1 MNRDLQSLLD
11 MLQSAEIVVSY
22 LDGITESRFYHDEP
36 QLQDAVIRRLLVVG
50 EAANRVSEEKR
61 LSLTDIEWPQVRG
74 MRNRLVH
81 EYDEIDLAI
90 VWETA
95 QTIIPELIMRL
106 KDAIPS
112 ESSGDE
118 M

>member
-11 MLQSAEIVVSY
+11 MLQSAEIVMSY
-22 LDGITESRFYHDEP
+22 LEGVTESQFYHDEQ

-50 EAANRVSEEKR
+50 EAANRVSEERR

-74 MRNRLVH
+74 MRNRLIH

-90 VWETA
+90 VWETT
-95 QTIIPELIMRL
+95 QSIIPELIIKL
-106 KDAIPS
+106 KNIIPAEAPGEDS
-112 ESSGDE
+112 
-118 M
+118 

>member
-22 LDGITESRFYHDEP
+22 LEGITESRFYHDGP
-36 QLQDAVIRRLLVVG
+36 QLQDAVIRRLLVIG

-61 LSLTDIEWPQVRG
+61 LSLTNIDWPQVRG

-90 VWETA
+90 VWETT
-95 QTIIPELIMRL
+95 QSVVPELIIKL

-112 ESSGDE
+112 ESSRDGV
-118 M
+118 

>member
-11 MLQSAEIVVSY
+11 MLQSAEIVMSY
-22 LDGITESRFYHDEP
+22 LEGVTESRFYHDEQ

-50 EAANRVSEEKR
+50 EAANRVSEERR

-74 MRNRLVH
+74 MRNRLIH

-90 VWETA
+90 VWETT
-95 QTIIPELIMRL
+95 QSIIPELIIKL
-106 KDAIPS
+106 ENIIPS
-112 ESSGDE
+112 EAPGEDS
-118 M
+118 